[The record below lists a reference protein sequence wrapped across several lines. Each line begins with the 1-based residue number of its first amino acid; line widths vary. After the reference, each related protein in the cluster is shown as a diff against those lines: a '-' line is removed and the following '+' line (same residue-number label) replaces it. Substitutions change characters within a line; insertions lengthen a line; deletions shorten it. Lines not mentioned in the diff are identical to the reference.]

1 MADRIVLLSRGEG
14 SRAQEILDAFA
25 ERTGLQPHE
34 IPGGA
39 EFPLEGKDH
48 EIEVVQTLTGIDPS
62 WTDHVALG
70 SPEGGHPAG

>member
-1 MADRIVLLSRGEG
+1 
-14 SRAQEILDAFA
+14 
-25 ERTGLQPHE
+25 LQPHE